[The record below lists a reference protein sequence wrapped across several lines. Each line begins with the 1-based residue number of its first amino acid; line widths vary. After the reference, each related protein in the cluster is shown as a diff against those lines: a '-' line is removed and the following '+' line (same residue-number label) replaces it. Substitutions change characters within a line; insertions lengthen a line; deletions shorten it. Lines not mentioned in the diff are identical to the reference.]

1 MCCNCCCCCFD
12 EEKPIAI
19 SGIVIN
25 VIVIGFFIWGIAELV
40 WGTKGAK
47 ALYNVSFVFLILTLL
62 GFIGVL
68 ILLLLR
74 KDENSRLLN
83 KILMYISIAIIV
95 LLGLGLVFLIIPEII
110 TLKDYI
116 KAEDA
121 LDDLGSDAHLPTD
134 WWLALLIPGII
145 NIILISTLLCVSS
158 RLTNIFSENNKKFNQ
173 ENQNQNPNGN
183 SYLGQ
188 TVQIINPL
196 QTQTNPLQAQTNQ
209 IGVNNQ
215 ITPGGNPNMNQGTPA
230 NNLVTQKGLV

>member
-40 WGTKGAK
+40 WGTRGAR
-47 ALYNVSFVFLILTLL
+47 ALHILSFVCLIFTLL
-62 GFIGVL
+62 GFIVVL

-116 KAEDA
+116 KFED
-121 LDDLGSDAHLPTD
+121 DFGEWIHVPTD

-145 NIILISTLLCVSS
+145 NIIIISTLLCVSS
-158 RLTNIFSENNKKFNQ
+158 STISSIMRPLTSFNN
-173 ENQNQNPNGN
+173 
-183 SYLGQ
+183 
-188 TVQIINPL
+188 V
-196 QTQTNPLQAQTNQ
+196 
-209 IGVNNQ
+209 
-215 ITPGGNPNMNQGTPA
+215 
-230 NNLVTQKGLV
+230 